1 MASLYVLSC
10 ATITRCLSLCVL
22 FLCVIGSVCLCECVC
37 SWFNKK
43 KKSHCVTTARLVL
56 SCFGGEG
63 KTGRIRGDMSIG
75 SGSA

>member
-22 FLCVIGSVCLCECVC
+22 FLCVIVSVCVNVFVHG
-37 SWFNKK
+37 SIKK

-56 SCFGGEG
+56 SCFRGEG